1 MKFDSLSNSEKT
13 DENYSDKIILPWLV
27 SLFPV
32 KTLQDN
38 SSSNLACTE
47 LMFGVVKNHQRPAQ
61 QLTEEL
67 VTFSLESGEKI
78 NLLF

>member
-13 DENYSDKIILPWLV
+13 DVNYTDKISLPLV
-27 SLFPV
+27 SFFPV
-32 KTLQDN
+32 KALQEN
-38 SSSNLACTE
+38 SSSNPACIELA
-47 LMFGVVKNHQRPAQ
+47 FGVVKNHQRPAQ
-61 QLTEEL
+61 QFSEEL